1 MKKFKLIFTL
11 LAIVLLVPSC
21 EKDGGDSKLNLTE
34 GAIANVQK
42 VATTDGFIDLV
53 AINAGSSIN
62 IGYTID
68 EARGKVVSMD
78 VVAFYKKITGEV
90 YKGVLETNVTT
101 FPSTFSITQD
111 DLFAAFEQLNVAGDF
126 EVGDQLTITTELTL
140 ENGTVIKTLTDSGRP
155 NYGGNVGN
163 TASFTPLQVYNVA
176 CPSDLAGT
184 YSVLT
189 TATSTD
195 SGPTPAE
202 NPITNFPYTVTITAD
217 GGGSYTISDAFG
229 GVYFLWYDIYGITG
243 DEEGSFS
250 DVCGVISGTFP
261 EPFGTDVEYD
271 GTVNANGTLTIH
283 WINGYGDEGVSTY
296 TPN

>member
-126 EVGDQLTITTELTL
+126 EVGDQLTITTDLTL

-155 NYGGNVGN
+155 NYGGNIGN

-189 TATSTD
+189 TGASTD
-195 SGPTPAE
+195 TGPTPAE
-202 NPITNFPYTVTITAD
+202 NPITNFPYNVTITD
-217 GGGSYTISDAFG
+217 EGGGSYSISDAFG
-229 GVYFLWYDIYGITG
+229 GVYILWYDIYGL
-243 DEEGSFS
+243 DFEVEGTFS

-283 WINGYGDEGVSTY
+283 WINGYGDEGVSTF
-296 TPN
+296 TRN

>member
-78 VVAFYKKITGEV
+78 VVAFYKKISGEV

-189 TATSTD
+189 TGASTD
-195 SGPTPAE
+195 TGPTPAE
-202 NPITNFPYTVTITAD
+202 NPITNFPYNVTITD
-217 GGGSYTISDAFG
+217 EGGGSYSISDAFG
-229 GVYFLWYDIYGITG
+229 GVYILWYDIYGL
-243 DEEGSFS
+243 DFEVEGTFS

-283 WINGYGDEGVSTY
+283 WINGYGDEGVSTF
-296 TPN
+296 TRN